1 MNDRKIL
8 RIVSEMLAE
17 YLRED
22 EEDKEDKPRVETG
35 ALDIAPVDPPKKETI
50 DLPPVEQPVPQVQE
64 APVPQP
70 TPLAQ
75 GLSEL
80 DVKNQEIERLKE
92 ELSKAQLNSFNFQ
105 PIGVTNG

>member
-22 EEDKEDKPRVETG
+22 EEDKPQVETG

-50 DLPPVEQPVPQVQE
+50 ELSPVEQPVQQVQE
-64 APVPQP
+64 SPVPQP
-70 TPLAQ
+70 TPLSQ

-92 ELSKAQLNSFNFQ
+92 ELSKAQLNTFNFQ
-105 PIGVTNG
+105 PVGVTNG

>member
-8 RIVSEMLAE
+8 RIVSDMLAE

-22 EEDKEDKPRVETG
+22 EEAKPQVETG
-35 ALDIAPVDPPKKETI
+35 ALDIAPVDPPKKEAI
-50 DLPPVEQPVPQVQE
+50 ELSLVEQPVTPVQE
-64 APVPQP
+64 APAPQP
-70 TPLAQ
+70 SPLVQ

-92 ELSKAQLNSFNFQ
+92 ELAKAQLNTFNFQ